1 MLFSEVIGQDLV
13 KEKLILSH
21 KDGRVSHAQL
31 FFGPKGAGM
40 WPLANAF
47 AQYLTCEN
55 PTTIDS
61 CGVCL
66 SCKKNMKMVHPD
78 VHYVFPVMTSKK
90 HKSPKSFDYIADWRR
105 TALANPYLDYNDW
118 VEVIAESD
126 TKQATI
132 MNEEVA
138 DIIHKINL
146 KAFEAPYKV
155 IIIWLPERMN
165 ATVGN
170 KLLKSFE
177 EPPDKTIFLLACE
190 QRDLLMQTIISRTQ
204 MVKLSRLKDEEIV
217 DALIRKDISQEKAK
231 EIARFADG
239 DFHQALELSL
249 QEQGEGSQEQDFVNW
264 MRLCFKP
271 EKSMSNLI
279 TWVDVMSGLNRDQ
292 QKNFLFSNIQ
302 VVRECLMMNMASI
315 EMVKLDVQQKEK
327 LKLFLPFVN
336 ENNVDSFVTELN
348 KAHYHVER
356 NANAKILFLD
366 LSLKISRILQIK

>member
-1 MLFSEVIGQDLV
+1 MLFSEVIGQDPV

-55 PTTIDS
+55 PTLIDS

-90 HKSPKSFDYIADWRR
+90 HKTPKSFDYIADWRR
-105 TALANPYLDYNDW
+105 TALAHPYLDYNDW
-118 VEVIAESD
+118 VEVIAETD

-155 IIIWLPERMN
+155 IIIYFQLLHSSVL
-165 ATVGN
+165 AA
-170 KLLKSFE
+170 KL
-177 EPPDKTIFLLACE
+177 
-190 QRDLLMQTIISRTQ
+190 
-204 MVKLSRLKDEEIV
+204 
-217 DALIRKDISQEKAK
+217 
-231 EIARFADG
+231 
-239 DFHQALELSL
+239 
-249 QEQGEGSQEQDFVNW
+249 
-264 MRLCFKP
+264 
-271 EKSMSNLI
+271 
-279 TWVDVMSGLNRDQ
+279 
-292 QKNFLFSNIQ
+292 
-302 VVRECLMMNMASI
+302 
-315 EMVKLDVQQKEK
+315 
-327 LKLFLPFVN
+327 
-336 ENNVDSFVTELN
+336 
-348 KAHYHVER
+348 
-356 NANAKILFLD
+356 
-366 LSLKISRILQIK
+366 